1 MSKFLTYNPVVAI
14 KNIAYFGISFLFPV
28 RLFFDLIGFR
38 VHSYFNNIIQLRLN
52 NLWVILILLIISL
65 LFLWLILPLWRK
77 KISGFKLGLVFVL
90 LGILPYL
97 LVNGNG
103 QRFLYFPLLGFS
115 LVLASLL
122 LYLSNILKNIKII
135 NLLLILIV
143 IFNGLIIYERSSWWR
158 KAGVVCKEVINQTG
172 EVVSSFPAGSEIYFA
187 NLPQRMNGAY
197 TFHIGFEEAIALFH
211 PQVEVKVNDL
221 GQLDAE
227 ELENLKNSSKEVYV
241 YQNKRFEK
249 L

>member
-1 MSKFLTYNPVVAI
+1 VVVI

-28 RLFFDLIGFR
+28 RLFFDLVGFK
-38 VHSYFNNIIQLRLN
+38 VHSYLNTIIQLRLN
-52 NLWVILILLIISL
+52 NSWIILILLIISAV
-65 LFLWLILPLWRK
+65 FLWLILFLRRK
-77 KISGFKLGLVFVL
+77 KTPGFKLGLVFVL

-122 LYLSNILKNIKII
+122 LHLSNILKNIRII

-158 KAGVVCKEVINQTG
+158 KAGTVCKEIINQSG
-172 EVVSSFPAGSEIYFA
+172 EIVSSFPAGSEVYFA
-187 NLPQRMNGAY
+187 NLPRRMNGAY
-197 TFHIGFEEAIALFH
+197 TFHIGFAEAIALFN

-221 GQLDAE
+221 GQLEAE
-227 ELENLKNSSKEVYV
+227 GLENLKNSSKNVYV